1 MILKDNNPVLAD
13 FPNPRSNVFLMM
25 RFRKTKQHKEISDAI
40 LSVLAKYSL
49 NLIRADSKQYQDE
62 LWANVESCI
71 DASFYGIAVFEQIDE
86 RDINPNVSLELGYML
101 GQRKKC
107 LLLKEKRV
115 PTLQT
120 DLVGHL
126 YHEFDS
132 YNIEETVKTEIQ
144 DWLRSLGIAKR
155 SDERM
160 IAYVSLGGTCR
171 CAIAKA
177 ITQKLI
183 QRFHLNYKLR
193 VESVAHGMPS
203 LPGASNGARQAIQRL
218 FDEDLLANHRT
229 IKLTDTILEDADLI
243 LVMDHSLLKGLIG
256 PKTCDK
262 THVFKPFFGLE
273 GDIVDPW
280 PDSGDEVASRRYLQ
294 CATEIKETLEPNIE
308 KIISTLNLH

>member
-1 MILKDNNPVLAD
+1 MTLDNNPVLTD
-13 FPNPRSNVFLMM
+13 FPNPRSNIFLMM
-25 RFRKTKQHKEISDAI
+25 RFRKTKQHKEINDAI

-71 DASFYGIAVFEQIDE
+71 DASLYGIAVFEQIDE

-115 PTLQT
+115 PALQT

-171 CAIAKA
+171 CAMAKA

-183 QRFHLNYKLR
+183 QGFQLNYKLR

-203 LPGASNGARQAIQRL
+203 LPGASNGARQAMQRL
-218 FDEDLLANHRT
+218 FGEDLLADHRT
-229 IKLTDTILEDADLI
+229 IGLTDAILEDADLI
-243 LVMDHSLLKGLIG
+243 LAMDHTLLKGLMG
-256 PKTCDK
+256 PKTCNK
-262 THVFKPFFGLE
+262 TYVFKSFFGLE
-273 GDIVDPW
+273 GDILDPW
-280 PDSGDEVASRRYLQ
+280 PDSGDEETSRRYSQ
-294 CATEIKETLEPNIE
+294 CATEIKDILEPNIE
-308 KIISTLNLH
+308 KIINTLRLR